1 MGFKRELWPM
11 FSERKTHTQPIKT
24 QSWISS
30 RELGLRRS
38 RSEQNTLFL
47 SVLIKDCWSTDY
59 ITYWSAGS
67 TDYLLI
73 LQLSATPAHS
83 GNKALSPLF
92 LTNIFI
98 LKCLLVEHK
107 TPPTILWGPFSV
119 QGGLKWRNIS
129 HRGHR
134 FNIWGDSSNHHLV
147 TTSKMRLKASVGDCL
162 IYHIRGRLHSNS
174 SKQRGRM

>member
-1 MGFKRELWPM
+1 MTNVFRKKHTHSTHKNTIMDLFSWAGPEEEQISTKHIVPVSVNKR
-11 FSERKTHTQPIKT
+11 
-24 QSWISS
+24 
-30 RELGLRRS
+30 
-38 RSEQNTLFL
+38 
-47 SVLIKDCWSTDY
+47 
-59 ITYWSAGS
+59 
-67 TDYLLI
+67 LLI
-73 LQLSATPAHS
+73 HGLYYILECGLYWLLAHPAAVS
-83 GNKALSPLF
+83 NMLGTKLSPLF

-147 TTSKMRLKASVGDCL
+147 TTSKMRLKASAGDCL
-162 IYHIRGRLHSNS
+162 IYHIIGRLHSNS